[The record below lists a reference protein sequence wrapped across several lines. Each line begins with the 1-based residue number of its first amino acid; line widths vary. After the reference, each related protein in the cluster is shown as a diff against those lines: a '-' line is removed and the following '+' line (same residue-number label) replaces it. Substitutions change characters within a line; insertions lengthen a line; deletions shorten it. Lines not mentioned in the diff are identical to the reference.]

1 MYIWCMIYMIN
12 VSYIYNVSLYI
23 LYVYIIHPGG
33 NTELLG
39 GRGSTKKCDHD

>member
-1 MYIWCMIYMIN
+1 MMYDIYDKYII
-12 VSYIYNVSLYI
+12 YIYNIYI
-23 LYVYIIHPGG
+23 LYIYIIHPGG